1 MLNLS
6 VLLILNSSKR
16 VSHGTLFYICWLLH
30 IYDTYDCFN
39 KVYFKKIE
47 ETKLKLTQRN
57 MPTLVT
63 ALTLTDVTLSTFSG
77 HNLTVIE
84 LLLVSWFNSS

>member
-1 MLNLS
+1 M
-6 VLLILNSSKR
+6 
-16 VSHGTLFYICWLLH
+16 
-30 IYDTYDCFN
+30 
-39 KVYFKKIE
+39 E

-77 HNLTVIE
+77 QNL
-84 LLLVSWFNSS
+84 NSY

>member
-1 MLNLS
+1 M
-6 VLLILNSSKR
+6 
-16 VSHGTLFYICWLLH
+16 
-30 IYDTYDCFN
+30 
-39 KVYFKKIE
+39 E

-77 HNLTVIE
+77 HNLNTDID
-84 LLLVSWFNSS
+84 LVL

>member
-30 IYDTYDCFN
+30 IYDTYDYFN
-39 KVYFKKIE
+39 KVYFKKME

-77 HNLTVIE
+77 QNL
-84 LLLVSWFNSS
+84 NSY